1 LTSFFGFVIGDFLAQ
16 KIEGDSYDIFRCLR
30 LGTYG
35 LFLDGPIGHWWY
47 TVLDKYV
54 EPDDPRSTK
63 AVLLKTAADQIIW
76 APVMT
81 CVFFAVLK
89 SLEGQP
95 ELIIPTIQDKLI
107 KTIAANYVIWPA
119 AHFINFRFVPTEQRI
134 LYNNCV
140 SVAWTAYLSTLSAVP
155 IVNVDDLS
163 SKLLET
169 QTQIFDSLPYGVQDG
184 ATQAANKAWEQL
196 KNLPSFDSLLA
207 PGQHYGLD
215 LTIPKKIAIRPP
227 RMVPALIQSLF
238 SGGES

>member
-1 LTSFFGFVIGDFLAQ
+1 MRQ
-16 KIEGDSYDIFRCLR
+16 
-30 LGTYG
+30 
-35 LFLDGPIGHWWY
+35 
-47 TVLDKYV
+47 
-54 EPDDPRSTK
+54 
-63 AVLLKTAADQIIW
+63 
-76 APVMT
+76 
-81 CVFFAVLK
+81 
-89 SLEGQP
+89 
-95 ELIIPTIQDKLI
+95 
-107 KTIAANYVIWPA
+107 
-119 AHFINFRFVPTEQRI
+119 
-134 LYNNCV
+134 
-140 SVAWTAYLSTLSAVP
+140 VAWTAYLSTLSAVP